1 MERAIRLNL
10 HFQLTISE
18 REPPTHVLRPRYSIP
33 TIWIL
38 ISSLPQVAFH
48 SNLLSTKSKSYEREL
63 SVGETIIWSTRAR
76 SSSSTHHLLPFGE
89 WCLLDWLGVTWEPP
103 SRLWSWTK
111 EFVRA
116 RRSSTSWRSTLV
128 RQVLRGRR
136 PWWIDKVASSWTLR
150 GWSPPWTRATI
161 TLRGLKSPSTWMY
174 DSTTYRNH
182 AKNIRVSN
190 CVWILQTLPFTFLQ
204 VACFTFR
211 CQYTLCM
218 LAWIVW
224 WLLDL
229 S

>member
-1 MERAIRLNL
+1 MERAIRT
-10 HFQLTISE
+10 HTQFQLICSE

-76 SSSSTHHLLPFGE
+76 SSSSTHHLLLLGE

-103 SRLWSWTK
+103 TRLWSWTK

-116 RRSSTSWRSTLV
+116 RRSPTSWRSTLV

-136 PWWIDKVASSWTLR
+136 PWWDRQGCFFVDPSWVE
-150 GWSPPWTRATI
+150 
-161 TLRGLKSPSTWMY
+161 PSV
-174 DSTTYRNH
+174 DSRN
-182 AKNIRVSN
+182 RYPSWVEVSIN
-190 CVWILQTLPFTFLQ
+190 VD
-204 VACFTFR
+204 VR
-211 CQYTLCM
+211 
-218 LAWIVW
+218 
-224 WLLDL
+224 
-229 S
+229 